1 MKKRLY
7 IAPDMEVVEV
17 KAMTLLADSGVSSDS
32 GIGYSGVDDNGSED
46 PE

>member
-7 IAPDMEVVEV
+7 ITPDMEVVEI
-17 KAMTLLADSGVSSDS
+17 KAMTLLAGSGVSSVS
-32 GIGYSGVDDNGSED
+32 GIDYGGVDENGSQD

>member
-17 KAMTLLADSGVSSDS
+17 KAMTLLAGSGVSSDS
-32 GIGYSGVDDNGSED
+32 GIGYSGVDVGGLQD